1 MSKRLSPQQ
10 WEDASNTISVVENK
24 RSSRR
29 QKVDP
34 FTLMKIVPKTDGQK
48 LMMEAF
54 DDGMNV
60 VAEGSAGTG
69 KSYCATYLAL
79 KKLMSKDVERIIIV
93 RSAVNIRSQG
103 FLPGSLEEKEVVYTI
118 PYKNIVDEICQSG
131 TAWESLTKKGHIQFI
146 TTTYIRGLTLDNCV
160 VIVDEFQNMDQSE
173 CESLLTRLGEN
184 SQVIICGDTRQNDL
198 ARKRETSCYEW
209 MINLVNLLPQYFK
222 VVRFTSKD
230 IVRSELCKAIIMAI
244 EKL

>member
-10 WEDASNTISVVENK
+10 WEDASNTVNFVEGK
-24 RSSRR
+24 RTNRK
-29 QKVDP
+29 QKVES
-34 FTLMKIVPKTDGQK
+34 FTLAKIEPKTEGQR

-54 DDGMNV
+54 ENELNV

-79 KKLMSKDVERIIIV
+79 KRLMAKQIDKIIIV

-118 PYKNIVDEICQSG
+118 PYKNIINEICQSG
-131 TAWESLTKKGHIQFI
+131 TAWDSLTKKGHIQFI
-146 TTTYIRGLTLDNCV
+146 TTTYIRGLTLDDCV

-184 SQVIICGDTRQNDL
+184 AQVIICGDTRQNDL

-209 MINLVNLLPQYFK
+209 MINLVNMLPQYFK
-222 VVRFTSKD
+222 VIRFTPKD

-244 EKL
+244 ETL